1 MITPEYAREL
11 YGVFQ
16 LIQRRRREFE
26 TVSTEAAV
34 EDVLDGEGFAT
45 VSGLREVALPSGSVA
60 EGPYQ

>member
-34 EDVLDGEGFAT
+34 EDVLDGKGFAT
-45 VSGLREVALPSGSVA
+45 VSGLGEVGLPSGCSA
-60 EGPYQ
+60 EGSF